1 MSAAIPASGV
11 VLPAQV
17 RQFLRKPFDLNALMD
32 AVRTA
37 GLTQRRRDAEENDER
52 KASHRATE
60 REGNEVLL
68 FLSSVALWLCVR
80 PAVGEFA

>member
-11 VLPAQV
+11 DLPAQV